1 MNSYQDEHDYYDHR
15 IDLKLWRRIIAR
27 ARPYRAPLGGL
38 ALAGMVVAVC
48 DVLLPRITA
57 AVIDD
62 AVTAGGERLWIYG
75 SIYLTL
81 AVIMASMVWVFIV
94 LAGIAATGV
103 AHDLREAGFTR
114 LQELSFSFYDKR
126 PVGWLMARMTSDCSR
141 ISGILPWTL
150 LDVVWGVFLLSGI
163 TAMMFWMNW
172 RLALVV
178 LAIVPPLSVVTV
190 IYQRK
195 LIRAQRSARRMN
207 SKITAGFNEGIV
219 GVRTT
224 KALVREEENL
234 KEFEVLTRQ
243 MSRYS
248 LGSALHAAVYLPIVM
263 TLGALGMGLAL
274 WRGGLLAGNV
284 LGLGELVAFIQY
296 AGLFH
301 IPIQEMAERFTG
313 LQEAQASAERLQGLL
328 DTEPEIDDSPEVRA
342 DIERQARKP
351 QVGRAIDGRRDS
363 VGEIHFDHVHFSYI
377 KEEPVLTDIDFRI
390 HAGESI
396 ALVGETG
403 GGKST
408 IASLMCRFYEPT
420 QGEIRIDG
428 VDYRQRSLHWLQS
441 NLGMV
446 LQEPHLFSGTIRD
459 NIRYGRLDATDGE
472 VRTAAGYVGADTFI
486 TDLPDGYDTEVGE
499 GGDRLSTG
507 QKQFVSLA
515 RAVLADPQILVL
527 DEATS
532 SVDTETERR
541 IQKGIEA
548 VLQGR
553 VSLIIAHRLSTI
565 RAADRILVIDDGQV
579 IEEGNHAALLTRQG
593 AYAQLYSR
601 QFHRDAE
608 AAALGSAAQTMGTE

>member
-1 MNSYQDEHDYYDHR
+1 MNSYQDEHDYYDHP

-62 AVTAGGERLWIYG
+62 AVTAGGERIWIYG

-81 AVIMASMVWVFIV
+81 AVIMASMVRVFIV

-103 AHDLREAGFTR
+103 AHDLRDAGFTR

-234 KEFEVLTRQ
+234 REFEVLTRP

-342 DIERQARKP
+342 DLERQARKP
-351 QVGRAIDGRRDS
+351 QAGRAIDGGPDS
-363 VGEIHFDHVHFSYI
+363 IGEIHFDHVHFDYI

-428 VDYRQRSLHWLQS
+428 VDYR
-441 NLGMV
+441 
-446 LQEPHLFSGTIRD
+446 
-459 NIRYGRLDATDGE
+459 
-472 VRTAAGYVGADTFI
+472 
-486 TDLPDGYDTEVGE
+486 
-499 GGDRLSTG
+499 
-507 QKQFVSLA
+507 
-515 RAVLADPQILVL
+515 
-527 DEATS
+527 
-532 SVDTETERR
+532 
-541 IQKGIEA
+541 
-548 VLQGR
+548 
-553 VSLIIAHRLSTI
+553 
-565 RAADRILVIDDGQV
+565 
-579 IEEGNHAALLTRQG
+579 
-593 AYAQLYSR
+593 
-601 QFHRDAE
+601 
-608 AAALGSAAQTMGTE
+608 